1 MIGRRLTVKKLLQC
15 RTLLSLNNS
24 ASVFSTFSSHVN
36 QQKQQFKSDDPV
48 KNLSSDRS
56 KPFLVSLKKRKFVG
70 LYKKNKR
77 DYMHFNIPNK
87 WIEEN
92 NFPHIQNFQDL
103 DDAAELVCLHN
114 HYLLPYYLINN
125 AYHLLSKTEP
135 SKIASVIL
143 KLKENINKDSEIST
157 DDFDRYFVLAMVKIL
172 SKQHFV
178 KESFVTEKLKPLMIC
193 LKESGFK
200 TFEDQR
206 DFIYKELPE
215 KYHCFSDIFLLNE
228 EKLKSWTLLNRYETL
243 QNTYKSVIVN
253 DTLKFKTLLK
263 SFMKANNVEFLNS
276 KILPSVLH
284 DTKYSI
290 NSDSK
295 NNDRTRELFYDILL
309 DECSVIPH
317 QVANEMVLFYI
328 RIGKVE
334 KVKQVHSKDQTTH
347 RLKRSFPVYFVP
359 KEYLLMSLKCQKV
372 YKALRIHLESM
383 YGATKADWIFI
394 ASYFLEDMVH
404 TCPKNLIQNLSWSSL
419 RFFRNLFYSPSV
431 KEVLPK
437 QMNQLLRLCVKFEH
451 FNVNEFLDHCFAYA
465 LSRDDF
471 KQVESMIQSLNQQNI
486 KIPKRL
492 KDAVANQFITNDMNL
507 PDSLELSE
515 THQKLKYSADLKY
528 VLQQLIMQ
536 PPSDKLTSTLIENYL
551 CKIKPEQFEKV
562 ENILM
567 RANSKFGN
575 QLYEFT
581 KLFYTRIKT
590 LLDKKNVNEAL
601 VLVNENSMRLSPNDK
616 EKFWKE
622 ICGVFSQYSIENGDI
637 DVILRLNN
645 CKLPV
650 IAKNIAKVNLLYC
663 KLKLQDDFL
672 DTFVSRYKFYQLISI
687 TKMLVIKNDF
697 NYIKKIYKAGWNEYA
712 IGKDKFLRD
721 FTSSLLLAGFSD
733 DSLVQ
738 NLSKLEKSV
747 CHGSYLTIFTKAI
760 SNITSPDI
768 LVHVNGYMKRHTS
781 PCAMGKAM
789 FIRYVVDAGI
799 KMAPNLTRKEKES
812 LELTLEE
819 CLRLYCIPGF
829 YLHNLS
835 KQISLQHHLK
845 FDSMCNF
852 ISCPTIA
859 TDPNFDV
866 LEYYKY

>member
-1 MIGRRLTVKKLLQC
+1 MIGRRLGVKKLLQC
-15 RTLLSLNNS
+15 RNLLSLNNS
-24 ASVFSTFSSHVN
+24 ASVFSTYSSQLN
-36 QQKQQFKSDDPV
+36 QQKQTFKSVDSV

-56 KPFLVSLKKRKFVG
+56 KPFLVSLKNRKFVG
-70 LYKKNKR
+70 LYKTDKR
-77 DYMHFNIPNK
+77 DYMLFNIPNK
-87 WIEEN
+87 WKEDN
-92 NFPHIQNFQDL
+92 NFPHIEKFQDL

-135 SKIASVIL
+135 SKIASVVL
-143 KLKENINKDSEIST
+143 KLKENINKDSEIFT
-157 DDFDRYFVLAMVKIL
+157 EDFERYFVLAMVKIL
-172 SKQHFV
+172 SKQHIV

-193 LKESGFK
+193 LKKSGFK

-228 EKLKSWTLLNRYETL
+228 EKLRSWNLINNYEVL
-243 QNTYKSVIVN
+243 QNTYKSLIEN
-253 DTLKFKTLLK
+253 DILKLKNLLK
-263 SFMKANNVEFLNS
+263 SLMKASSAEFLNK
-276 KILPSVLH
+276 KILPIVLH

-290 NSDSK
+290 NNDS
-295 NNDRTRELFYDILL
+295 NSNDQTRELFYDILL

-317 QVANEMVLFYI
+317 QVANEIILFYI
-328 RIGKVE
+328 RLGKAE
-334 KVKQVHSKDQTTH
+334 KVKQVHGKDQTTK

-359 KEYLLMSLKCQKV
+359 KDYLLMSLKCKKV
-372 YKALRIHLESM
+372 HEALRIHLECM

-394 ASYFLEDMVH
+394 ASYFLEDMIY
-404 TCPKNLIQNLSWSSL
+404 TCPENLIQNLSWSSL
-419 RFFRNLFYSPSV
+419 RFFRSLFYSPSLS
-431 KEVLPK
+431 EVLPK
-437 QMNQLLRLCVKFEH
+437 QMNHLLKLCVKYEH
-451 FNVNEFLDHCFAYA
+451 FNVDEFLDHCFTYA
-465 LSRDDF
+465 LNRNDF
-471 KQVESMIQSLNQQNI
+471 EQVESMIQSLCHQNI

-492 KDAVANQFITNDMNL
+492 NEAIANQYIINDMNL
-507 PDSLELSE
+507 PDSIELSE
-515 THQKLKYSADLKY
+515 AHQKLRYSADLKY
-528 VLQQLIMQ
+528 VLQQLIMH
-536 PPSDKLTSTLIENYL
+536 PPSDKLTSSLTENYL
-551 CKIKPEQFEKV
+551 CKMKPEQFEKV

-567 RANSKFGN
+567 RANSKFGIR
-575 QLYEFT
+575 LYEFT
-581 KLFYTRIKT
+581 KLFSTRIKT
-590 LLDKKNVNEAL
+590 LLNKKNVNEAL
-601 VLVNENSMRLSPNDK
+601 VLVNENSMKLSPNNK
-616 EKFWKE
+616 ETFWTE
-622 ICGVFSQYSIENGDI
+622 ICGVFSEYSIENKDI

-650 IAKNIAKVNLLYC
+650 IAKNLAKVNLLYS

-672 DTFVSRYKFYQLISI
+672 DTFVSQYKLNQLISI

-697 NYIKKIYKAGWNEYA
+697 DCIEKIYKTGWNEYA
-712 IGKDKFLRD
+712 NGKDKFLRD

-738 NLSKLEKSV
+738 NLNKLEKSV
-747 CHGSYLTIFTKAI
+747 CHGSYLTVFTKAI
-760 SNITSPDI
+760 SNTTSPDI
-768 LVHVNGYMKRHTS
+768 LEHVKGYMERHTT

-789 FIRYVVDAGI
+789 FIRYIVDAGI

-812 LELTLEE
+812 IELTLEE
-819 CLRLYCIPGF
+819 CLSLYSIPGF

-835 KQISLQHHLK
+835 KQFSLQHHLK

-866 LEYYKY
+866 LKHYKY